1 MIEYIQGNLI
11 EAFLNEE
18 IDILVHGCNCYTTMG
33 AGIAKQIKDY
43 FPQAYR
49 ADLEFDKKFEYPN
62 KKDKSIKLG
71 KCSYAMIDRF
81 ITIDGIAYNNEGVIV
96 NAYTQDTFWDKSKM
110 LSYDAIRQCF
120 IEISDTVSFK
130 EKVIGIPFIGCGLAG
145 GNWRIVERII
155 NEIFTDRNIYVY
167 YLKEQDF
174 YKNLY
179 KNR

>member
-1 MIEYIQGNLI
+1 MIEYRQGNLI
-11 EAFLNEE
+11 EAFLNED
-18 IDILVHGCNCYTTMG
+18 IDIIVHGCNCYTTMG

-62 KKDKSIKLG
+62 PKDKSIKLG
-71 KCSYAMIDRF
+71 KFSCAKIDRF
-81 ITIDGIAYNNEGVIV
+81 IHIDGVSYNNEGWIV
-96 NAYTQDTFWDKSKM
+96 NAYTQDTHWDKTRM
-110 LSYDAIRQCF
+110 LSYEAIRQCF
-120 IEISDTVSFK
+120 MKLYDNMSPLQCV
-130 EKVIGIPFIGCGLAG
+130 GIPFIGCGLAG
-145 GNWRIVERII
+145 GDWRIVEKII
-155 NEIFTDRNIYVY
+155 NEIFTDRTIYVY